1 MAREEEIKLAG
12 LRICFPNESTIAF
25 EKGAEWAD
33 NNPVSPWISV
43 EDDLPCNH
51 EEMYKMSG
59 SLLYTEEVLV
69 LTGNVLLAG
78 RKLVTCMLFDDNTGK
93 WKWDTLHHVK
103 YWMRIPKSPK

>member
-1 MAREEEIKLAG
+1 MAREEESKLAG
-12 LRICFPNESTIAF
+12 LRICFSNESTIAF
-25 EKGAEWAD
+25 KKGAEWAD
-33 NNPVSPWISV
+33 SNPVSPWISV

-69 LTGNVLLAG
+69 LAGNVLLAG

-93 WKWDTLHHVK
+93 WKWDTLLHVK

>member
-12 LRICFPNESTIAF
+12 LRICFPNESTITF

-33 NNPVSPWISV
+33 NNPVSPWINV

-69 LTGNVLLAG
+69 LAGNALLAG
-78 RKLVTCMLFDDNTGK
+78 RKLVTCMLFDDKTGK
-93 WKWDTLHHVK
+93 WKWDTLLHVK